1 MKLNVPVL
9 SQRDS
14 RWANEKLGNSNLT
27 IDGYGCVLV
36 SMTMLSLYYGRQ
48 IDVPTFNKATIDAKG
63 FKGANYDW
71 YSIATL
77 FPDIKF
83 TSWKDY
89 PLDPAP
95 IDSIKAQIE
104 AGKPVIVWVDINPNQ
119 PGNQQH
125 FVILIGVEGD
135 DFWINDPWY
144 GDQIL
149 FSRRYVEPTI
159 GILGHSFFSGPVPE
173 DNTQTTDD
181 FGLLVKKS
189 TQWNETCK
197 EYELGD
203 PNHTLFEKLQ
213 AFIGGL
219 KSRITDLTNQVTF
232 ERTEKE
238 NREQQVSR
246 LKDQLTSEEKLRKEL
261 QDNLKEAQSAPV
273 KLIAS
278 YEGQLKEKQTL
289 IDTQGKTIGQLRQD
303 LAEAQNKQE
312 YKSLIKVFGITLY
325 IKARG

>member
-135 DFWINDPWY
+135 DFWIEKTICEANECLKSENLPES
-144 GDQIL
+144 GDDCD
-149 FSRRYVEPTI
+149 Y
-159 GILGHSFFSGPVPE
+159 
-173 DNTQTTDD
+173 
-181 FGLLVKKS
+181 
-189 TQWNETCK
+189 CK
-197 EYELGD
+197 YRSAVRK
-203 PNHTLFEKLQ
+203 FEK
-213 AFIGGL
+213 
-219 KSRITDLTNQVTF
+219 
-232 ERTEKE
+232 
-238 NREQQVSR
+238 
-246 LKDQLTSEEKLRKEL
+246 
-261 QDNLKEAQSAPV
+261 
-273 KLIAS
+273 
-278 YEGQLKEKQTL
+278 
-289 IDTQGKTIGQLRQD
+289 
-303 LAEAQNKQE
+303 
-312 YKSLIKVFGITLY
+312 
-325 IKARG
+325 